1 MRKIKRHRRH
11 KKSYILVFPVLCIFF
26 LFASA
31 YAAFTTNVNI
41 TAKGN
46 ISNITGYEML
56 RNKCQSANS
65 DSIYKDPYENERC
78 IYKGNA
84 PNNYLTFNNEP
95 WRIIA
100 LEQDGTIK
108 IIKNTSAT
116 TTVNFD
122 DQKTNRYNA
131 SGWCTDKNGCNI
143 YGSSNNTKDS
153 SGNKID
159 HFVVGGENIALP
171 NVDSLAKDYLNS
183 TGIYST
189 SGWYNSVDTNDKAL
203 IVEHDFK
210 VGPINTSVG
219 NAVAISDLS
228 LDDIIAMEKTYLW
241 SGKVGLINPSDYQK
255 SLINGTTYLNIET
268 EGNENHYWYWGIN
281 PITNYRGAT
290 VSVYLGIRHGYV
302 YYGTGSTVGLVPVV
316 FLNGNIY
323 LTGKGSKDS
332 PYIIRK

>member
-1 MRKIKRHRRH
+1 M
-11 KKSYILVFPVLCIFF
+11 L
-26 LFASA
+26 ASA
-31 YAAFTTNVNI
+31 YAAFTANVNI
-41 TAKGN
+41 TVKGN

-65 DSIYKDPYENERC
+65 DN

-116 TTVNFD
+116 TIVNFND
-122 DQKTNRYNA
+122 RKTNRYNA
-131 SGWCTDKNGCNI
+131 SGW
-143 YGSSNNTKDS
+143 
-153 SGNKID
+153 
-159 HFVVGGENIALP
+159 
-171 NVDSLAKDYLNS
+171 
-183 TGIYST
+183 
-189 SGWYNSVDTNDKAL
+189 YNSIDTNDKAL

-241 SGKVGLINPSDYQK
+241 SGKVGLINPSNYQK

-268 EGNENHYWYWGIN
+268 EGATNHYWYWGIN
-281 PITNYRGAT
+281 PITNDRGAT
-290 VSVYLGIRHGYV
+290 VSVYFGIIHGYV

>member
-1 MRKIKRHRRH
+1 M
-11 KKSYILVFPVLCIFF
+11 L
-26 LFASA
+26 ASA
-31 YAAFTTNVNI
+31 YAAFNANVNI
-41 TAKGN
+41 TVKGN
-46 ISNITGYEML
+46 ISNITGHEML
-56 RNKCQSANS
+56 RNKCQRANS
-65 DSIYKDPYENERC
+65 DS

-95 WRIIA
+95 WRIIV

-122 DQKTNRYNA
+122 DRKTNRYNA
-131 SGWCTDKNGCNI
+131 SGW
-143 YGSSNNTKDS
+143 
-153 SGNKID
+153 
-159 HFVVGGENIALP
+159 
-171 NVDSLAKDYLNS
+171 
-183 TGIYST
+183 
-189 SGWYNSVDTNDKAL
+189 YNSIDTNDKAL

-241 SGKVGLINPSDYQK
+241 SGKVGLINPSGYQK

-268 EGNENHYWYWGIN
+268 EGATNHYWYWGIN
-281 PITNYRGAT
+281 PITNDRGAT
-290 VSVYLGIRHGYV
+290 VSANFGIRHGYV

-323 LTGKGSKDS
+323 LTGKGSNDS